1 MPRSPAGHRDATR
14 RISISILALLA
25 AAACSRGGA
34 PAPAA
39 DGPDGAVRSASSGE
53 WEILFDGSGLDRW
66 RGFRRDDV
74 PGAWSIQDGVLAFTP
89 VDDEAQ
95 RGDVMSRD
103 VFGDFELRLE
113 WRVSEGG
120 NSGIIYRVTEDER
133 ATWLS
138 GLEMQVLDD
147 ARHSDGQIPSHRAGA
162 LYDLVA
168 PPSGIT
174 RPVGEWNEA
183 RIEVRGNRVRH
194 WLNGHPTADVEI
206 GSDDWNARIAAS
218 KFADVPSFAAAREGH
233 IALQDHG
240 DRVWYRDIRV
250 RRLEES

>member
-1 MPRSPAGHRDATR
+1 MPRSPEGHRDATR

-25 AAACSRGGA
+25 AAACSPGSA

-39 DGPDGAVRSASSGE
+39 DDPDVGVRSASSGE

-74 PGAWSIQDGVLAFTP
+74 PAAWSVQDGALAFTP

-95 RGDVMSRD
+95 RGDILSRD

-113 WRVSEGG
+113 WRVAEGG

-162 LYDLVA
+162 LYDLVV
-168 PPSGIT
+168 PPAGIT

-194 WLNGHPTADVEI
+194 WLNGHLTADVEI
-206 GSDDWNARIAAS
+206 GSDDWNERLAAS
-218 KFADVPSFAAAREGH
+218 KFADVPSFAAASEGH

-240 DRVWYRDIRV
+240 DPVWYREIRV
-250 RRLEES
+250 RRLD